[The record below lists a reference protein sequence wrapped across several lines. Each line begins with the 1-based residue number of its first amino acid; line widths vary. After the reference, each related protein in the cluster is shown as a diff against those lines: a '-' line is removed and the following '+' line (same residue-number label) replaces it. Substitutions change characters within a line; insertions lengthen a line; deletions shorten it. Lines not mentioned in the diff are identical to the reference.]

1 MVTTRQDAW
10 TEDEDLLL
18 AEVILRHVRE
28 GSTQLKAFE
37 EIGEKLNRTPAACG
51 FRWNSLI
58 RKKYEAAIQI
68 AKAQRQKRKYY
79 QPTGHAKE
87 ARVDVEMSEELNQE
101 HDSSSKTELDSEISF
116 DSVIRFLRKQKLF
129 AQDVG
134 KKYKTIEK
142 ELEERNREVQQL
154 RKENK
159 KLKDRVTYL
168 ESDYQVVNDDYKS
181 LIQIIDRARKM
192 AFLPYDDETK
202 PVFKMDMNGNLERID
217 K

>member
-37 EIGEKLNRTPAACG
+37 EIGQRLNRTPAACG

-79 QPTGHAKE
+79 QPTTHTKE
-87 ARVDVEMSEELNQE
+87 TVDVEVSEELT
-101 HDSSSKTELDSEISF
+101 HDSSVKAEIDSEFSF

-134 KKYKTIEK
+134 KKYKSIER
-142 ELEERNREVQQL
+142 ELEERNRELNLL

-159 KLKDRVTYL
+159 ELRDRVTYL

-192 AFLPYDDETK
+192 AFLPDDDEAK
-202 PVFKMDMNGNLERID
+202 PVFKMDINGNLERID